1 MSCLK
6 IWKVLMKGRKLRLSG
21 RVSAEDSIKRKIIIF
36 VWKAAQ
42 GFKRCVT
49 FEHIIHYYKFNL
61 MKFILLIPIVVSLVS
76 CQLFEN
82 LNKASSQSFLQVPNV
97 VAPPTIFQ
105 SLPDNNKTIENLP
118 KFIETE
124 SSAGNSAYD
133 QGFLSPISSNNVD
146 RGNVA
151 LNGNYGI
158 SDKLGAPIQT
168 FSEPF
173 PVNQP
178 VILPNNNQL
187 DTNPKA
193 FKNNGFG
200 TMNPAIN
207 GNIDNQLYNEFLNEN
222 HGGTPLPDFIRE
234 DIQPKIFREPANP
247 GFENMEA
254 MVIQILRKNGI
265 SLNNNKTVILDPE
278 IKIRVKNT
286 SLTIKDIEKLVSF
299 NAKLMRKC
307 GENLE
312 FCMIKDNALDEELA
326 SDLEISNNGENKGK
340 EMNFLE
346 IDNAKEGEM
355 QNEIEELLG
364 GDGENEVEE
373 GNREALEDFDLQ

>member
-1 MSCLK
+1 
-6 IWKVLMKGRKLRLSG
+6 
-21 RVSAEDSIKRKIIIF
+21 
-36 VWKAAQ
+36 
-42 GFKRCVT
+42 
-49 FEHIIHYYKFNL
+49 
-61 MKFILLIPIVVSLVS
+61 MKFIFLIPIIVSLTS

-82 LNKASSQSFLQVPNV
+82 LNKAPSQSFLQVPNV
-97 VAPPTIFQ
+97 AAPPTIFQ
-105 SLPDNNKTIENLP
+105 SLPDSNRTIESLP

-124 SSAGNSAYD
+124 STAGNSAAAYD
-133 QGFLSPISSNNVD
+133 QGFLSPISTNNVD
-146 RGNVA
+146 RGNAA
-151 LNGNYGI
+151 LNSNYVI

-168 FSEPF
+168 FGEPF

-178 VILPNNNQL
+178 LILPNNFQS
-187 DTNPKA
+187 DTNPNA
-193 FKNNGFG
+193 FKNNGFDAA
-200 TMNPAIN
+200 MNS
-207 GNIDNQLYNEFLNEN
+207 NIKNQLYNEFLNEN

-247 GFENMEA
+247 GYENIEA

-265 SLNNNKTVILDPE
+265 SLNNKTVILDPE
-278 IKIRVKNT
+278 VKIRVKNT
-286 SLTIKDIEKLVSF
+286 SLTLKDIEKLVSF

-326 SDLEISNNGENKGK
+326 SDLEMSNNGENKGK

-364 GDGENEVEE
+364 GEGENENEVEE